1 LNRSDTLAAGIFHTA
16 PASDFDTDADR
27 DTPLRARA
35 YSIARA
41 SHVHRT
47 APAHGDGVS
56 AGSVKSAYCPF
67 DIHFSGRRSTL
78 QTERPIQMTTQTPAA
93 GATSPILLWGPRE
106 SGKSTFLGC
115 LLLRPDS
122 TGDASDDAS
131 RWRVAPADT
140 RASDYAADLIAQIQ
154 TGNPVQP
161 TQVTEDPFWFKLQ
174 CPRGRGLLRRSPR
187 EWDLVLMDP
196 SGEVFRPG
204 VRTDTARRVL
214 SLAGNARGLVLL
226 IDAMHRHAST
236 RYWEMFADN
245 IGEMVRSLS
254 EQEGGSRVLNRERRL
269 TIPTAVCLT
278 KMDLQTGSFA
288 QPAELLRE
296 RLGSAYGLIQ
306 RSFTNYKIFSCS
318 AFGNAA
324 REQNADGTLRLVP
337 RPWGLLEPFQ
347 WIIEP
352 RSVGLVR

>member
-1 LNRSDTLAAGIFHTA
+1 MNSTSAR
-16 PASDFDTDADR
+16 TD
-27 DTPLRARA
+27 
-35 YSIARA
+35 SN
-41 SHVHRT
+41 
-47 APAHGDGVS
+47 
-56 AGSVKSAYCPF
+56 
-67 DIHFSGRRSTL
+67 
-78 QTERPIQMTTQTPAA
+78 
-93 GATSPILLWGPRE
+93 PILLWGPRE

-115 LLLRPDS
+115 LLLRPDNADQ
-122 TGDASDDAS
+122 GP

-154 TGNPVQP
+154 TGNPLQP

-174 CPRGRGLLRRSPR
+174 CPPSGGFLRRAPR

-204 VRTDTARRVL
+204 VRTETGKRVL
-214 SLAGNARGLVLL
+214 SLAANARGLVLL
-226 IDAMHRHAST
+226 VDAMHKDASA
-236 RYWEMFADN
+236 RYWDMFADN
-245 IGEMVRSLS
+245 IGEMVRSLR
-254 EQEGGSRVLNRERRL
+254 EQEHGSKILDHANRL

-278 KMDLQTGSFA
+278 KMDLDVAGRE
-288 QPAELLRE
+288 QPRDFLRD

-318 AFGNAA
+318 AFGNAQ
-324 REQNADGTLRLVP
+324 REQNSDGTLRLVP

-347 WIIEP
+347 WIVEP

>member
-1 LNRSDTLAAGIFHTA
+1 MGSRA
-16 PASDFDTDADR
+16 PAADN
-27 DTPLRARA
+27 
-35 YSIARA
+35 
-41 SHVHRT
+41 
-47 APAHGDGVS
+47 
-56 AGSVKSAYCPF
+56 
-67 DIHFSGRRSTL
+67 
-78 QTERPIQMTTQTPAA
+78 
-93 GATSPILLWGPRE
+93 PILLWGPRE

-115 LLLRPDS
+115 LLLKPA
-122 TGDASDDAS
+122 TADDAV

-154 TGNPVQP
+154 TGNPLQP
-161 TQVTEDPFWFKLQ
+161 TQVTEDPYWFKLQ
-174 CPRGRGLLRRSPR
+174 CPTPTGFLRRSPK

-204 VRTDTARRVL
+204 VRTDAGRKVL
-214 SLAGNARGLVLL
+214 SLAANARGLVLL
-226 IDAMHRHAST
+226 VDAMHKDAST

-245 IGEMVRSLS
+245 IGEMVRSLR
-254 EQEGGSRVLNRERRL
+254 EQEGGSKVIDRMNRL

-278 KMDLQTGSFA
+278 KMDLDATGGQ
-288 QPAELLRE
+288 QPAQFLRD

-318 AFGNAA
+318 AFGHAQA
-324 REQNADGTLRLVP
+324 EQNADGTLRLVP

>member
-1 LNRSDTLAAGIFHTA
+1 METS
-16 PASDFDTDADR
+16 
-27 DTPLRARA
+27 RA
-35 YSIARA
+35 
-41 SHVHRT
+41 T
-47 APAHGDGVS
+47 TS
-56 AGSVKSAYCPF
+56 A
-67 DIHFSGRRSTL
+67 
-78 QTERPIQMTTQTPAA
+78 
-93 GATSPILLWGPRE
+93 SPILLWGPRE

-115 LLLRPDS
+115 LLLKPDNADES
-122 TGDASDDAS
+122 A

-154 TGNPVQP
+154 TGNPLQP
-161 TQVTEDPFWFKLQ
+161 TQVTEDPYWFKLQ
-174 CPRGRGLLRRSPR
+174 CPPSKNPLRRSPR

-204 VRTDTARRVL
+204 VRTETGKRVL
-214 SLAGNARGLVLL
+214 SLAANARGLVLL
-226 IDAMHRHAST
+226 VDAMHHDAST

-245 IGEMVRSLS
+245 IGEMVRSLRD
-254 EQEGGSRVLNRERRL
+254 QPGGTKVLDQVNRL

-278 KMDLQTGSFA
+278 KMDLDVTGRE
-288 QPAELLRE
+288 QPARFLKE
-296 RLGSAYGLIQ
+296 RLGSAYGLVQ
-306 RSFTNYKIFSCS
+306 RSFTNYRIFSCS
-318 AFGNAA
+318 AFGNAQ

>member
-1 LNRSDTLAAGIFHTA
+1 MRSRPFRPDGRDGILSLKWLTNLPGGPILNL
-16 PASDFDTDADR
+16 
-27 DTPLRARA
+27 
-35 YSIARA
+35 
-41 SHVHRT
+41 
-47 APAHGDGVS
+47 
-56 AGSVKSAYCPF
+56 
-67 DIHFSGRRSTL
+67 
-78 QTERPIQMTTQTPAA
+78 ERPDQSMESSR
-93 GATSPILLWGPRE
+93 ATASASPILLWGPRE

-115 LLLRPDS
+115 LLLRPDNADE
-122 TGDASDDAS
+122 GP

-154 TGNPVQP
+154 TGNPLQP

-174 CPRGRGLLRRSPR
+174 CPPSGGFLRRAPK
-187 EWDLVLMDP
+187 EWDLALMDP

-204 VRTDTARRVL
+204 VRTDAGRRVL
-214 SLAGNARGLVLL
+214 SLAANARGLVLL
-226 IDAMHRHAST
+226 IDAMHRDAST

-245 IGEMVRSLS
+245 IGEMVRSLRD
-254 EQEGGSRVLNRERRL
+254 QPGGSNVLDHANRL

-278 KMDLQTGSFA
+278 KMDLDAAGREHPSQF
-288 QPAELLRE
+288 LRE

-318 AFGNAA
+318 AFGNAQ